1 MESSELL
8 READRA
14 AASPFVDRPKTPW
27 WYEAVAGLLWGALAV
42 VVHLYAQGRSSE
54 ASAVLAALIVL
65 QIAMVA
71 GLRRRWGVWPR
82 MTEAPPEVRAAHRLF
97 LLGLVA
103 AGVVAAVLWW
113 LLGWLAGVIAAACA
127 TALVHS
133 LYGRWLYP
141 RAAAEVR
148 ERLR

>member
-14 AASPFVDRPKTPW
+14 AASPFVDRPRAPW
-27 WYEAVAGLLWGALAV
+27 WYEAAAGLWWGALAV
-42 VVHLYAQGRSSE
+42 VVHLYAQDRSSA

-65 QIAMVA
+65 QIAMIS

-82 MTEAPPEVRAAHRLF
+82 LAEAPREIRVAHRVF
-97 LLGLVA
+97 LLGLVVA
-103 AGVVAAVLWW
+103 GLVAGVAWW
-113 LLGWLAGVIAAACA
+113 LLGWMAGVIA
-127 TALVHS
+127 TAGAMTLVHL
-133 LYGRWLYP
+133 LYGRWLHP
-141 RAAAEVR
+141 RAAAQVR

>member
-14 AASPFVDRPKTPW
+14 AASPFVDRPRTPW
-27 WYEAVAGLLWGALAV
+27 WYEAAAGLWWGALAV
-42 VVHLYAQGRSSE
+42 VVHLYAQDRSSA

-65 QIAMVA
+65 QIALIT

-82 MTEAPPEVRAAHRLF
+82 LAEAPREIRVAHRVF
-97 LLGLVA
+97 LLGLVVAGVA
-103 AGVVAAVLWW
+103 AGVAWW
-113 LLGWLAGVIAAACA
+113 LLGWIAGVIAPAGAM
-127 TALVHS
+127 TLVHL

-141 RAAAEVR
+141 RAAAQVR